1 MAPQICCNSA
11 LRNITQLFQLPA
23 EARSRVGRWDVINSA
38 IGSTARTIR
47 LTAIILVSAVP
58 PAVLATLVGLLT
70 RR

>member
-1 MAPQICCNSA
+1 V
-11 LRNITQLFQLPA
+11 RNITQLSKLAA
-23 EARSRVGRWDVINSA
+23 EARPRVGRWDVINSA

-58 PAVLATLVGLLT
+58 PAALAALVGLLT